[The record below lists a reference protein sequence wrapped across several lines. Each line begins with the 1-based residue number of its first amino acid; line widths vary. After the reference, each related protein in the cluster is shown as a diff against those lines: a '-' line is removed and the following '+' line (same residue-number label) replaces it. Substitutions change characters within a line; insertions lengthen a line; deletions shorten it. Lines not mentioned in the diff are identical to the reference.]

1 MSATGDFVEGNS
13 LVEQLAQ
20 PGSRLRKELAMA
32 VSAVNNVL
40 VSEQQ
45 TALTQVRRSVKA
57 VSGINVLYPTFTSP
71 SYVFRRKARRHVF
84 HRFIR

>member
-1 MSATGDFVEGNS
+1 MSATRDFVEGNS

-45 TALTQVRRSVKA
+45 TALTQVRHSVKA

-71 SYVFRRKARRHVF
+71 SYVLRRKVRRYSF
-84 HRFIR
+84 DGYTR